1 MSTRNAITVFH
12 DGNQLIDKISWLN
25 QLILCAWIRN
35 TSFTWSP
42 VLVCLGRLSHPYH
55 VDGVFVLEFGFADDD
70 DDDDDAEEEAV
81 NDDVRC

>member
-1 MSTRNAITVFH
+1 
-12 DGNQLIDKISWLN
+12 
-25 QLILCAWIRN
+25 LCAWIRN
-35 TSFTWSP
+35 TSFTWSS

-70 DDDDDAEEEAV
+70 DDDAEEEAV